1 MIAEYRNNMY
11 IVSGFQLSEIS
22 TVIDTLT
29 VVRHALCGESVSRE
43 VIEAAV
49 EIAQN
54 ALVDTLDYIL
64 EHQKAE
70 IHIEPE

>member
-22 TVIDTLT
+22 AVINALT

-54 ALVDTLDYIL
+54 ALGDTLDYIL

-70 IHIEPE
+70 VNMEPE

>member
-22 TVIDTLT
+22 TIIDALT
-29 VVRHALCGESVSRE
+29 VVRHALHGESVSRE
-43 VIEAAV
+43 VIEAAA

-54 ALVDTLDYIL
+54 TLGDTLDYIL

-70 IHIEPE
+70 VNTEPE

>member
-22 TVIDTLT
+22 TVIDVLT

-43 VIEAAV
+43 VIEAVV
-49 EIAQN
+49 EIVQGT
-54 ALVDTLDYIL
+54 LGDTLDYIL
-64 EHQKAE
+64 EYQKAE
-70 IHIEPE
+70 VNTEPE

>member
-22 TVIDTLT
+22 AVIDALT
-29 VVRHALCGESVSRE
+29 VVRHALCNESVSRE

-49 EIAQN
+49 GIAQGT
-54 ALVDTLDYIL
+54 LGDTLDYIL

-70 IHIEPE
+70 VNTEPE

>member
-22 TVIDTLT
+22 TIVGALT
-29 VVRHALCGESVSRE
+29 VVRHALHGESVSRE

-54 ALVDTLDYIL
+54 ALGDTLDYIL
-64 EHQKAE
+64 EYQKAE
-70 IHIEPE
+70 VNIEPE

>member
-22 TVIDTLT
+22 TIVDVLT

-49 EIAQN
+49 SLAQGT
-54 ALVDTLDYIL
+54 LGDTLDYIL
-64 EHQKAE
+64 EHQKTE
-70 IHIEPE
+70 VNIEPE

>member
-22 TVIDTLT
+22 AVVDALT

-49 EIAQN
+49 GIAQGT
-54 ALVDTLDYIL
+54 LGDTLDYIL

-70 IHIEPE
+70 VNTEPE

>member
-22 TVIDTLT
+22 TIVDVLT

-43 VIEAAV
+43 VIEAARLHKALW
-49 EIAQN
+49 EIPLIISLN
-54 ALVDTLDYIL
+54 TRK
-64 EHQKAE
+64 QKS
-70 IHIEPE
+70 I

>member
-54 ALVDTLDYIL
+54 ALGGY
-64 EHQKAE
+64 
-70 IHIEPE
+70 P

>member
-1 MIAEYRNNMY
+1 MIAEYWNNMY

-70 IHIEPE
+70 IHIEPG

>member
-70 IHIEPE
+70 VKPE

>member
-22 TVIDTLT
+22 TIVGALT

-43 VIEAAV
+43 VIEAVV
-49 EIAQN
+49 EIVQGT
-54 ALVDTLDYIL
+54 LGDTLDYIL
-64 EHQKAE
+64 EYQKAE
-70 IHIEPE
+70 VNTEPE

>member
-22 TVIDTLT
+22 TIVDALT
-29 VVRHALCGESVSRE
+29 VVRHALHGESVSRE

-54 ALVDTLDYIL
+54 ALGDTLDHIL

-70 IHIEPE
+70 VNTEPE

>member
-22 TVIDTLT
+22 TIVDALT
-29 VVRHALCGESVSRE
+29 VVRHALHGESVSRE

-54 ALVDTLDYIL
+54 ALGDILDYIL

-70 IHIEPE
+70 VNIEPE

>member
-54 ALVDTLDYIL
+54 ALGDTLDYIL
-64 EHQKAE
+64 KHQKAE
-70 IHIEPE
+70 TNIEPE

>member
-1 MIAEYRNNMY
+1 MIAEYWNNMY

>member
-11 IVSGFQLSEIS
+11 IVSGFQLSGIS
-22 TVIDTLT
+22 TIIDALT
-29 VVRHALCGESVSRE
+29 VVRHALHGESVSRE

-54 ALVDTLDYIL
+54 ALGDTLDYIP

-70 IHIEPE
+70 VNIEPG

>member
-22 TVIDTLT
+22 AVVDALT
-29 VVRHALCGESVSRE
+29 VVRHALCSESVSRE
-43 VIEAAV
+43 VIEAVV
-49 EIAQN
+49 EIAQGT
-54 ALVDTLDYIL
+54 LGDTLDYIL

-70 IHIEPE
+70 ANIEPE